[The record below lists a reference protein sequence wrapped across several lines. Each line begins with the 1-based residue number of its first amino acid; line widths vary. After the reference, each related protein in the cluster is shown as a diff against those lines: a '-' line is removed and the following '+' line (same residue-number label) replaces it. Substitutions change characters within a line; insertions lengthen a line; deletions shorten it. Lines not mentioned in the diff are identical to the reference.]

1 MEMFTINISKEEV
14 LDDVPRIKEWIAIAE
29 ERFGK
34 IINENNI
41 SFYYTYS
48 FLAPEEDE
56 SEKYYE
62 DLYNRCIDMLYEE
75 RFKFELLS
83 VIASVEMKIDDLSIS
98 DILDIDLELPSI
110 IKDIVSEVTKVKM
123 ILESEYNDN
132 EKVKNSIPDIDSSIV
147 SIEGVKDTLD
157 SKYKESKDFDTD
169 AILDKISKKGIGTL
183 SDDEKDF
190 LNSRSKDL

>member
-14 LDDVPRIKEWIAIAE
+14 LDDVPRIKEWIATAE

-34 IINENNI
+34 IINEDNI
-41 SFYYTYS
+41 LFYYTYS
-48 FLAPEEDE
+48 FLTPEEDE
-56 SEKYYE
+56 SEQYYE
-62 DLYNRCIDMLYEE
+62 NLYNSCIDMLYEE

-83 VIASVEMKIDDLSIS
+83 VVASVEMKIDDLSIS
-98 DILDIDLELPSI
+98 DILDIDSELPSI

-157 SKYKESKDFDTD
+157 SKYKESKEFDTD
-169 AILDKISKKGIGTL
+169 AILDKISKRGIGTL

>member
-1 MEMFTINISKEEV
+1 MFTINISKEEV
-14 LDDVPRIKEWIAIAE
+14 LDDVPRIKEWIATAE

-34 IINENNI
+34 IINEDNI
-41 SFYYTYS
+41 LFYYTYS
-48 FLAPEEDE
+48 FLTPEEDE
-56 SEKYYE
+56 SEQYYE
-62 DLYNRCIDMLYEE
+62 NLYNSCIDMLYEE

-83 VIASVEMKIDDLSIS
+83 VVASVEMKIDDLSIS
-98 DILDIDLELPSI
+98 DILDIDSELPSI

>member
-1 MEMFTINISKEEV
+1 MFTINISKEEV
-14 LDDVPRIKEWIAIAE
+14 LDDVPRIKEWIATAE

-34 IINENNI
+34 IINEDNI
-41 SFYYTYS
+41 LFYYTYS
-48 FLAPEEDE
+48 FLTPEEDE
-56 SEKYYE
+56 SEQYYE
-62 DLYNRCIDMLYEE
+62 NLYNSCIDMLYEE

-83 VIASVEMKIDDLSIS
+83 VVASVEMKIDDLSIS
-98 DILDIDLELPSI
+98 DILDIDSELPSI

-157 SKYKESKDFDTD
+157 SKYKESKEFDTD
-169 AILDKISKKGIGTL
+169 AILDKISKRGIGTL